1 MIQDS
6 FNCQESLY
14 ARSWSQ
20 EEVKLFSLRQE
31 LMPKNRMSLIGDIY
45 DGTLLIQVFYQ
56 NTTNIRRILTPREHT
71 DLKT

>member
-1 MIQDS
+1 M
-6 FNCQESLY
+6 
-14 ARSWSQ
+14 
-20 EEVKLFSLRQE
+20 KLFSLRQE
-31 LMPKNRMSLIGDIY
+31 LMPKNRMSLIGNIY